1 MLIEN
6 ADDSREDII
15 KSIVSVA
22 VEQIEINNLQEFLKE
37 EITNFIN
44 KYYE

>member
-6 ADDSREDII
+6 SDDSREEII
-15 KSIVSVA
+15 DSIVSVA